1 MWKYYALL
9 SAVFAAL
16 TAILAKCGVKNIDS
30 NLATAIRTTVI
41 LFLTWS
47 IVLLTGGINHIRELT
62 WKSIAFLVASGLATG
77 ISWLFYF
84 KALQCGDVSRVAPID
99 KLSVALVVIFGI
111 VFLHEKLSWQVIAG
125 TFCIIA
131 GTLFLLHGGR

>member
-16 TAILAKCGVKNIDS
+16 TAILAKCGVSGVDS
-30 NLATAIRTTVI
+30 HLATAIRTTVI

-47 IVLLTGGINHIRELT
+47 IALISGGVGHIRELT

-84 KALQCGDVSRVAPID
+84 KALQCGDVSKVAPID
-99 KLSVALVVIFGI
+99 KLSVALVVVFG
-111 VFLHEKLSWQVIAG
+111 VLFLHEKLSWQVVAG
-125 TFCIIA
+125 TLCIVV